1 MARLPA
7 LIDALATC
15 DERPRGAIDH
25 VARTLREAGLIQTTK
40 RGRGAAE
47 MTARDAAA
55 LVLGLYGLADASPN
69 AIVQVQVLADLKRS
83 SKATRN
89 GSPSGEHDPLP
100 DVLRPV
106 AAAPTLLDA
115 VAALIELAPLLDDSV
130 GSKEATITG
139 RFIASLELRRPR
151 LGASIQITWRSAAP
165 DIQGLGIGFQPA
177 GYRSVRVSA
186 PVAYAVTTR
195 IMRPVLTTLHKT
207 LFPQE
212 A

>member
-7 LIDALATC
+7 LIDALTTC

-55 LVLGLYGLADASPN
+55 LLLGLYGLADASPD
-69 AIVQVQVLADLKRS
+69 AIAQVQVLADLKRS
-83 SKATRN
+83 GKATRN
-89 GSPSGEHDPLP
+89 GSPSGEYDPLP
-100 DVLRPV
+100 DVLQPV

-115 VAALIELAPLLDDSV
+115 VAALIELAPLLDDNV
-130 GSKEATITG
+130 GSKGATITG

-151 LGASIQITWRSAAP
+151 LGASIQITWHSAAP
-165 DIQGLGIGFQPA
+165 EIQGVGIGFQAA
-177 GYRSVRVSA
+177 GYRLVRVSA

-195 IMRPVLTTLHKT
+195 IMRPILTTLHNT
-207 LFPQE
+207 LFPQ
-212 A
+212 AA